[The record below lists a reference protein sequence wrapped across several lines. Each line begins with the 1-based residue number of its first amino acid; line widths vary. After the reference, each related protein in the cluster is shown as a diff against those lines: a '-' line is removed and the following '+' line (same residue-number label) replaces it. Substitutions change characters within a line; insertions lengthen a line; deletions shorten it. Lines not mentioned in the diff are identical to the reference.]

1 MFKNE
6 RLERILDL
14 LERKKEMT
22 TADLQEALFVSGS
35 TLRRDLIEL
44 EKMGK
49 VTREFGHVEIVRPDN
64 VELSYLFRE
73 QEHEEAKRAIAESAS
88 IFLSDNQ
95 AVFVDSSSTAS
106 FLAPYVAVLH
116 NMVVITN
123 GLRLAVQ
130 LDGIQ
135 SVKTYVSGGRVRPG
149 SGSLLG
155 EDTVAFL
162 EDFRADLAFVSCTGV
177 TTDGI
182 FMSSL
187 EQSSVKRKM
196 ISGAN
201 KTVLLCD
208 HSKFG
213 VKSYYRL
220 ADASQ
225 ITAIVTDQEPDP
237 EDKAYWESQNVELI
251 Y

>member
-6 RLERILDL
+6 RLERILNL

-22 TADLQEALFVSGS
+22 TTDLRETLFVSGS

-44 EKMGK
+44 EQMGK
-49 VTREFGHVEIVRPDN
+49 VTREFGHVELVRPDN

-73 QEHEEAKRAIAESAS
+73 QEHEDAKERIADSAS
-88 IFLSDNQ
+88 TFLSDNQ

-106 FLAPYVAVLH
+106 FLSPYLARLH
-116 NMVVITN
+116 NIIVITN

-130 LDGIQ
+130 LDGIH
-135 SVKTYVSGGRVRPG
+135 SVKTFVAGGLVRPG

-155 EDTVAFL
+155 DGTIEFL
-162 EDFRADLAFVSCTGV
+162 DDFRADLAFVSCTGI
-177 TTDGI
+177 TRDGL

-187 EQSSVKRKM
+187 EQSSVKRRM
-196 ISGAN
+196 IAGAN
-201 KTVLLCD
+201 KTILLCD

-213 VKSYYRL
+213 VKSYYRM
-220 ADASQ
+220 ADAAQ
-225 ITAIVTDQEPDP
+225 ITAIVTDQKP
-237 EDKAYWESQNVELI
+237 EDADLQYWESQNVEVI